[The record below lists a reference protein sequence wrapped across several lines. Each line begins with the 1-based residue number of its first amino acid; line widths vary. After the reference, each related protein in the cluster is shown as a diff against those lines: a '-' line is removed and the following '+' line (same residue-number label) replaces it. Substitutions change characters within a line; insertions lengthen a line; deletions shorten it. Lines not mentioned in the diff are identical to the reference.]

1 MELNKLNKNK
11 KMKIVRVM
19 HPAPSPG
26 TRYRRGTKL
35 VDPVMGTI
43 HAPTAAKRQIMYRK
57 LSTSNYQGRKG
68 AAQVAAKKQDNA
80 RRKQQQVTAARVLK
94 GKFNNNIAHLISHH
108 AYANR

>member
-1 MELNKLNKNK
+1 MELNKLNSKQ
-11 KMKIVRVM
+11 KMEIVRVM

-43 HAPTAAKRQIMYRK
+43 HAPTAAKRQTMYKK

-68 AAQVAAKKQDNA
+68 AAQVAARKQDNA
-80 RRKQQQVTAARVLK
+80 RRKLRKATTARVLK